1 MLGNHPPQ
9 NRTLEKRENMLEHSG
24 ENDFL
29 DPNAW
34 LQFLE
39 AQEERLRDFQSK
51 GY

>member
-1 MLGNHPPQ
+1 MLTYP
-9 NRTLEKRENMLEHSG
+9 G

-29 DPNAW
+29 DPDAW

-51 GY
+51 DY